1 MFASSASGKPWFE
14 SLNLAPWLRGP
25 GGEASGDFDVKT
37 FRGVGGLE
45 IFGDPGVETSSHL
58 V

>member
-14 SLNLAPWLRGP
+14 SFNLAPWLRGP
-25 GGEASGDFDVKT
+25 GGEASRDSDVKT
-37 FRGVGGLE
+37 CREIGGLE
-45 IFGDPGVETSSHL
+45 LFGDPGVETSSHL

>member
-14 SLNLAPWLRGP
+14 SFNLAPLPRGP

>member
-1 MFASSASGKPWFE
+1 MFASSASGEPWFE
-14 SLNLAPWLRGP
+14 SFNLAPWLKGP
-25 GGEASGDFDVKT
+25 EGEASGDFDVKT
-37 FRGVGGLE
+37 IREVK

>member
-1 MFASSASGKPWFE
+1 MFASSASGEPWFE
-14 SLNLAPWLRGP
+14 SFNLAAWLRGP

-37 FRGVGGLE
+37 LREVGGLAV
-45 IFGDPGVETSSHL
+45 FGDPGVETSSHL